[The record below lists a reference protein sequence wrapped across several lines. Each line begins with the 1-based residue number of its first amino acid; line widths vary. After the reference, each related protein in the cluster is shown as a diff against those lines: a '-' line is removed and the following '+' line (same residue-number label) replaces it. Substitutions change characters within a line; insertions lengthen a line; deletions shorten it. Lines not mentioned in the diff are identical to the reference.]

1 MKKII
6 VLLLLIVNVPI
17 LANSHDKI
25 EQIVQSGNEP
35 FGVVF
40 ELVEGNKEAWE
51 WAGPLLKNHTDTL
64 RKKYPDIAIAIVS
77 HGFEQFQLTKS
88 SAQTNQNSINILTEL
103 VNQQN
108 ADLHVCG
115 THSSWYQV
123 PEDGYIDIVDV
134 AISGPAKINDYLNLD
149 YQLVKISQTNALH

>member
-6 VLLLLIVNVPI
+6 TLLLLTVNIQI
-17 LANSHDKI
+17 LANSHHEI
-25 EQIVQSGNEP
+25 EQIIQSNHEP

-40 ELVEGNKEAWE
+40 ELVEGDKDAWQ
-51 WAGPLLKNHTDTL
+51 WAGPLLKSHTDAL

-77 HGFEQFQLTKS
+77 HGYEQFQLTKS
-88 SAQTNQNSINILTEL
+88 SAQTNQKTLNILTEL
-103 VNQQN
+103 VGKQS

-123 PEDGYIDIVDV
+123 PDEDYIDIVDV
-134 AISGPAKINDYLNLD
+134 AVSGPAKINDYLNLD
-149 YQLVKISQTNALH
+149 YQLVELVDPNL